1 MARVHL
7 FTTSTT
13 PHHERRRQSL
23 SPEHSI
29 ADDAPSPSTENI
41 TIAANTTSTQED
53 VNALEVDA
61 VAAAAA
67 SPSTVNMSQASVSTP
82 ASPSSHEQQQHD
94 LASSTA
100 ALTAALLQSAHGHDD
115 VSNAVAAALSGKSD
129 SYSGLASP
137 RQPLQEQHDASHTQK
152 EHQQQQQ
159 QSQPLSKTENA
170 IEQATAAATALQL
183 LGLSH
188 SDNTAD
194 QAKPTHQRPQQQQHV
209 ANTSTNNTTV
219 DANNVML
226 MANYPGLNSNIEEI
240 DLSSDD
246 MIQDYK
252 RGTWTREED
261 ELLLAGIKK
270 FGYGRWKEIAA
281 SIPGRKG
288 KQLKQ
293 RWDNTLAAKYVDQEW
308 LKNKIRSEEQLHQ
321 QQQQAVRALS
331 MMDIDKPNHGG
342 ASSSHATGSLDDK
355 ALKFLEATDWNDIA
369 LKISEKA
376 RVGDQHAIEALLSQ
390 ALLGTVANHATA
402 TVTPT
407 TTAPTTAN
415 VSTNATSSPVIGGAE
430 GGSTTPMNTS
440 TVSSPVQPPAQH
452 HQQQQNFDTFA
463 LQHTSTPGTPSTSN
477 NNNNDGSLDLNNFSR
492 HLDNNPPPLSLAD
505 AAALA
510 LYANQLSQHTNSSGN
525 NYFMPFG
532 NASASTNDNS
542 AAVAAAQQHQQSDSQ
557 AYSSSSP
564 IKTAASNTASP
575 SLSSV
580 VGAPNASSSTGAAT
594 VAPSSNSHKMTTGG
608 KRRRSDPALA
618 DTQSAAMSIYA
629 SATPITTTIN
639 NQTQTVFPCLFPN
652 CGKTFARLYN
662 LKSHS
667 RTHTDDR
674 PFICHAC
681 TAAFSRNHDLKRH
694 SKIHGGDKPY
704 RCEGCQKSFSRL
716 DALKRHKS
724 NQRNKQGCTGN

>member
-1 MARVHL
+1 MR
-7 FTTSTT
+7 
-13 PHHERRRQSL
+13 
-23 SPEHSI
+23 
-29 ADDAPSPSTENI
+29 ADSC
-41 TIAANTTSTQED
+41 
-53 VNALEVDA
+53 
-61 VAAAAA
+61 
-67 SPSTVNMSQASVSTP
+67 
-82 ASPSSHEQQQHD
+82 
-94 LASSTA
+94 
-100 ALTAALLQSAHGHDD
+100 
-115 VSNAVAAALSGKSD
+115 
-129 SYSGLASP
+129 SGLASP
-137 RQPLQEQHDASHTQK
+137 QQPSQEQHDASQTQK
-152 EHQQQQQ
+152 E
-159 QSQPLSKTENA
+159 QPQSKTEDA

-188 SDNTAD
+188 SDGTAD
-194 QAKPTHQRPQQQQHV
+194 QAETTDQQPQQQHI
-209 ANTSTNNTTV
+209 ASTGNSSAAV
-219 DANNVML
+219 DTNNVML
-226 MANYPGLNSNIEEI
+226 IANYPGLNSNIEEI

-270 FGYGRWKEIAA
+270 FGYGRWKEIAT

-321 QQQQAVRALS
+321 QQQQQQQAARALS
-331 MMDIDKPNHGG
+331 MMDIDKANHGA
-342 ASSSHATGSLDDK
+342 ASSSHATGSSDDK

-402 TVTPT
+402 TATPT
-407 TTAPTTAN
+407 ATAPTTAN
-415 VSTNATSSPVIGGAE
+415 ASTNATSSPVIGG
-430 GGSTTPMNTS
+430 GGGDGGNSTPMNTS
-440 TVSSPVQPPAQH
+440 TVSSPVQPPLQH
-452 HQQQQNFDTFA
+452 HHQQQNFDNFA
-463 LQHTSTPGTPSTSN
+463 LQHASAPGTPSASS

-492 HLDNNPPPLSLAD
+492 SLDNNPPPLTLAD

-510 LYANQLSQHTNSSGN
+510 LYANQLSQHSNNNAN

-532 NASASTNDNS
+532 NASTSNNDTS
-542 AAVAAAQQHQQSDSQ
+542 VAAAAAAAVAAVQQHQQSDSQ
-557 AYSSSSP
+557 HSQAYSSPSP
-564 IKTAASNTASP
+564 NKTTASNTASP
-575 SLSSV
+575 SLSSA
-580 VGAPNASSSTGAAT
+580 VGAAASSSSTGAA
-594 VAPSSNSHKMTTGG
+594 AASSSANSHKMTTGG

-674 PFICHAC
+674 PFVCHAC

-704 RCEGCQKSFSRL
+704 RCEGCQKSFSR
-716 DALKRHKS
+716 
-724 NQRNKQGCTGN
+724 

>member
-1 MARVHL
+1 M
-7 FTTSTT
+7 TS
-13 PHHERRRQSL
+13 HRKL
-23 SPEHSI
+23 I
-29 ADDAPSPSTENI
+29 
-41 TIAANTTSTQED
+41 
-53 VNALEVDA
+53 
-61 VAAAAA
+61 
-67 SPSTVNMSQASVSTP
+67 
-82 ASPSSHEQQQHD
+82 
-94 LASSTA
+94 
-100 ALTAALLQSAHGHDD
+100 
-115 VSNAVAAALSGKSD
+115 SGCVMVV

-137 RQPLQEQHDASHTQK
+137 QQQPSQDQHDTSHIEK
-152 EHQQQQQ
+152 EQQQ
-159 QSQPLSKTENA
+159 QSQQPQSKAEDA

-188 SDNTAD
+188 TDSTAD
-194 QAKPTHQRPQQQQHV
+194 QAKPVPQQPQQQQHV
-209 ANTSTNNTTV
+209 ARTNASNAAG

-226 MANYPGLNSNIEEI
+226 IANYPGLNPSMEEI

-270 FGYGRWKEIAA
+270 FGYGRWKEIAT

-321 QQQQAVRALS
+321 QQQQAARALS
-331 MMDIDKPNHGG
+331 MMDIDKSSHGG
-342 ASSSHATGSLDDK
+342 ASSSHATGPSDDK

-390 ALLGTVANHATA
+390 ALLGTVASHTA
-402 TVTPT
+402 TTATPA

-415 VSTNATSSPVIGGAE
+415 VSTNATASPVIGGGE
-430 GGSTTPMNTS
+430 GGSSTPINTS
-440 TVSSPVQPPAQH
+440 TVSSPVQPSLQL
-452 HQQQQNFDTFA
+452 HQQQQNFNTFGLA
-463 LQHTSTPGTPSTSN
+463 NPSAPGTPSSSN
-477 NNNNDGSLDLNNFSR
+477 NNTNDGSLDLSNFSR
-492 HLDNNPPPLSLAD
+492 PLDGNPPPLTLAD

-510 LYANQLSQHTNSSGN
+510 LYANQLSQHSNSSGN

-532 NASASTNDNS
+532 NASTSNNDDS
-542 AAVAAAQQHQQSDSQ
+542 VAAAAAAAVAAVQQHQQSDSQ

-575 SLSSV
+575 SLSSA
-580 VGAPNASSSTGAAT
+580 VGAPASSSSTGAGAG
-594 VAPSSNSHKMTTGG
+594 AAASSSISHKMTTGG

-674 PFICHAC
+674 PFVCHAC

-704 RCEGCQKSFSRL
+704 RCEGCQKSFSR
-716 DALKRHKS
+716 
-724 NQRNKQGCTGN
+724 